1 MWDNALPQ
9 HASLVT
15 LPVYLSA
22 WLSLESLAYKPIPAP
37 AANCTCFAYRGC
49 HAHVCILQDR
59 NIILWNP
66 HTGTRVKTYVGHGYD
81 VRDATVSSDN
91 SKFASCGG
99 DKQASVKCGSMA
111 YPRFCGS

>member
-1 MWDNALPQ
+1 MR
-9 HASLVT
+9 
-15 LPVYLSA
+15 
-22 WLSLESLAYKPIPAP
+22 IP
-37 AANCTCFAYRGC
+37 
-49 HAHVCILQDR
+49 QDR

-99 DKQASVKCGSMA
+99 DKQASVTSLTWHMNNMMIKWPCPALMGLITICRSGTCRLA
-111 YPRFCGS
+111 HAQ

>member
-1 MWDNALPQ
+1 MVLC
-9 HASLVT
+9 SLDQADAG
-15 LPVYLSA
+15 LSSQPYM
-22 WLSLESLAYKPIPAP
+22 LFL
-37 AANCTCFAYRGC
+37 RR
-49 HAHVCILQDR
+49 AHVRIIQDR

-99 DKQASVKCGSMA
+99 DKQASITHDFMACPGPCGNI
-111 YPRFCGS
+111 YPWA